1 MTSPELVI
9 RRASRAD
16 VDLVLSAGDLFA
28 SPPTAEWTQDFL
40 DRGSNLLV
48 LALQEGTP
56 VGMLVAVETGHLGA
70 SPDLFVYGIRVR
82 EDFRRQRLAHRLVDK
97 AVEVAEE
104 AGCSKVWGSMHRSGE
119 QREQDLG
126 VGAPISLP
134 ADSGGG
140 SGGGPEGGPE
150 GGPRGGSDGGPEGGP
165 EGGPAE
171 GVHTHATTFV
181 IPIP

>member
-1 MTSPELVI
+1 MTPPELVI

-16 VDLVLSAGDLFA
+16 VKLVLSAGDLLA
-28 SPPTAEWTQDFL
+28 NPPTAEWTQDFL

-48 LALQEGTP
+48 LALDGEVP

-82 EDFRRQRLAHRLVDK
+82 EDLRGMGIAHRLVEK

-104 AGCSKVWGSMHRSGE
+104 AGCSKVWGSIQVPDGLT
-119 QREQDLG
+119 QD
-126 VGAPISLP
+126 PPPSP
-134 ADSGGG
+134 
-140 SGGGPEGGPE
+140 PEGIT
-150 GGPRGGSDGGPEGGP
+150 
-165 EGGPAE
+165 AE
-171 GVHTHATTFV
+171 PSTFV

>member
-16 VDLVLSAGDLFA
+16 VDLVLSSGDLFV

-48 LALQEGTP
+48 LALDGQTP
-56 VGMLVAVETGHLGA
+56 VGMLVAVETSHLSA

-82 EDFRRQRLAHRLVDK
+82 EDWRGRRLAHRLVDK

-104 AGCSKVWGSMHRSGE
+104 SGCSKVWGSVHRAEEKGE
-119 QREQDLG
+119 HDLG
-126 VGAPISLP
+126 VGAPVSLP
-134 ADSGGG
+134 SDSGSGAAGG
-140 SGGGPEGGPE
+140 EAAGGEAAG
-150 GGPRGGSDGGPEGGP
+150 
-165 EGGPAE
+165 AA
-171 GVHTHATTFV
+171 HTRATTFV

>member
-40 DRGSNLLV
+40 DRGSNLLI
-48 LALQEGTP
+48 LAMHGQTP

-82 EDFRRQRLAHRLVDK
+82 EDHRSQGLAHRLVDK

-104 AGCSKVWGSMHRSGE
+104 AGCSRVWGSVHRSEE
-119 QREQDLG
+119 QSEQDLG

-134 ADSGGG
+134 AHPD
-140 SGGGPEGGPE
+140 
-150 GGPRGGSDGGPEGGP
+150 D
-165 EGGPAE
+165 GPAE
-171 GVHTHATTFV
+171 AAHTRATTFV